1 MSVGYDHLHISAYHS
16 STNAF
21 WEPIVEKIERCLKG
35 WNVNYISKGGRLT
48 LIQATLSNLPTCF
61 PSLFKIPPNLLKE
74 LRSFSGTSFGMGI
87 TIKEVSTQ
95 LNGRNYNDQ
104 TPKEA
109 LAWQTSKKKVFW
121 QNGIGGIIWR
131 KVLYG
136 GGLLKLHMSHL
147 YSHKADTLQRL
158 KVHGPLLH
166 NRRPSFMIV
175 LLIWWAMVQ
184 THPSEMSYGWVHL
197 LSSMLFL
204 NYLRYLIRKMHPLH
218 IVGTNLTK
226 HGTLE
231 WDVIWMNLKFQNG
244 PFFPHYYWTLIT
256 LPEITHGDGSWTNLG
271 IFLPNR
277 SLITLPLPSPFRKPS
292 YLEGIGQH
300 FGGLINISSETLNY
314 IDCQTAIIEAKKSI
328 CGFIPTE
335 VDVIDWK
342 FEKFSL
348 HFGGYISVR
357 FS

>member
-1 MSVGYDHLHISAYHS
+1 MGASPLKYAFPKLFALSDQKDASIAHCWNQSHEAWNLGVRRNLNEFEISEWSVL
-16 STNAF
+16 ST
-21 WEPIVEKIERCLKG
+21 
-35 WNVNYISKGGRLT
+35 
-48 LIQATLSNLPTCF
+48 
-61 PSLFKIPPNLLKE
+61 
-74 LRSFSGTSFGMGI
+74 
-87 TIKEVSTQ
+87 
-95 LNGRNYNDQ
+95 
-104 TPKEA
+104 
-109 LAWQTSKKKVFW
+109 
-121 QNGIGGIIWR
+121 
-131 KVLYG
+131 
-136 GGLLKLHMSHL
+136 
-147 YSHKADTLQRL
+147 
-158 KVHGPLLH
+158 
-166 NRRPSFMIV
+166 
-175 LLIWWAMVQ
+175 
-184 THPSEMSYGWVHL
+184 
-197 LSSMLFL
+197 
-204 NYLRYLIRKMHPLH
+204 
-218 IVGTNLTK
+218 
-226 HGTLE
+226 
-231 WDVIWMNLKFQNG
+231 
-244 PFFPHYYWTLIT
+244 YYWTLIT